1 MNTARCCEACICCA
15 ALATYQKPCQSPDLA
30 LVSTLI
36 EEVVHHV
43 HAYGV
48 ADCDVATLH
57 NDCQAAW
64 PEQVSHWGA

>member
-1 MNTARCCEACICCA
+1 MRRVRLLA
-15 ALATYQKPCQSPDLA
+15 AAATYQEPCQSPNLA
-30 LVSTLI
+30 LVSTLV

-48 ADCDVATLH
+48 ADCDVAALH

-64 PEQVSHWGA
+64 HPEQVTHWEA